1 MIIDE
6 SHMTI
11 PQLRAMAQGDRARKN
26 NLIRYGFRLPSAI
39 DHRPLRFEELEAVL
53 ATQTEKEQKSDSS
66 LLNREARKSNQ
77 HAVLAQKVKKDA
89 KSIFLSATPAEY
101 ELELSEQVVE
111 QIIRPTGL
119 LDPITFVY
127 PKSGDYQLLL
137 DSLPKLLQKKPQL
150 STFLE
155 EEPEQSATL
164 PNFEELFGDE

>member
-1 MIIDE
+1 M
-6 SHMTI
+6 
-11 PQLRAMAQGDRARKN
+11 
-26 NLIRYGFRLPSAI
+26 
-39 DHRPLRFEELEAVL
+39 
-53 ATQTEKEQKSDSS
+53 
-66 LLNREARKSNQ
+66 
-77 HAVLAQKVKKDA
+77 
-89 KSIFLSATPAEY
+89 
-101 ELELSEQVVE
+101 E

-155 EEPEQSATL
+155 EEPEHPATL